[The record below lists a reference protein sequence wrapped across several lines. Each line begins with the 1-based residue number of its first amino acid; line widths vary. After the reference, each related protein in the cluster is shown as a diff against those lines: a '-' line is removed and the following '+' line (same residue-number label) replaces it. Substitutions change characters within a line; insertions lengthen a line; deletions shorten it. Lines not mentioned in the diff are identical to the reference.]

1 MKLTTETKVHML
13 YDMIYFMLSNP
24 KQFVFN
30 DYKTYNTNGRQ
41 VFKVP
46 EDMDMV
52 IDQYWITKKM
62 KDGDFL
68 FSLKHNNKEAI
79 AESSFSAKV
88 KKFSKRVMVFQY
100 IYEIY
105 QHILGNHFVFLK
117 SYGKT
122 NKETRFKDVA

>member
-1 MKLTTETKVHML
+1 
-13 YDMIYFMLSNP
+13 
-24 KQFVFN
+24 
-30 DYKTYNTNGRQ
+30 
-41 VFKVP
+41 
-46 EDMDMV
+46 
-52 IDQYWITKKM
+52 M

-88 KKFSKRVMVFQY
+88 KKFSKMVMVFQY

-122 NKETRFKDVA
+122 NKETLFKDVAFATSEPIILQSRMKVNSSLYL